1 MNKFWHFARQMLRYK
16 RLLAL
21 AGVGAVFDA
30 LCAFAGL
37 GALMWLIEQL
47 FNGDT
52 TAQQIVRQTLQAEG
66 LVRYVG
72 DFSHLADLLP
82 ADRFLGFASILG
94 MILVLA
100 VMGSCGR
107 FMHQYFAITAALRT
121 VTYIRKK
128 VFERLVNLPMAT
140 ASVDS
145 TSDNLSRVV
154 RDTGQLTRGLTAV
167 TSKAVRDALMG
178 SVFLVTALIVDWRM
192 TALFLVGAPI
202 IGVTIRK
209 FGKIIRRAAKRANR
223 QFGHMIGA
231 LSEAMQSLPVV
242 KAHQAEGYERR
253 RFHRI
258 NHAVLREEMSART
271 ARALTSPVIELIAMA
286 GVMAVA
292 LVAAWYLYRAPT
304 PAEPKTLVQVLIA
317 LGMAGNSFKPLA
329 NLNNE
334 LQGAAAAAERVD
346 EVLCMPVEPTRPSA
360 TDAGGLGRLPRHARS
375 VTFEDV
381 SFTYPTAGRPAI
393 ADVNL
398 QVQQGTVCAIVGG
411 NGSGKSTLVNL
422 LPRLYEPTEGRVL
435 IDGTDIAGCSLR
447 SVRGQIAIVTQ
458 QTVLFEGTIADN
470 IAYGRRHVTRAQV
483 IEAARGAHAHE
494 FIDTL
499 PEGYDSP
506 IGEWGSRLSGG
517 QRQRIAI
524 ARAILRNPAI
534 LILDEATSQIDSESE
549 AKINAALAGFMAQR
563 TTFVIAHR
571 LSTVVGADLIV
582 VMEDGRVAST
592 GKHDQLIKASDAYRV
607 LCRTQ
612 LHAADATAPQSTR
625 P

>member
-1 MNKFWHFARQMLRYK
+1 MNKFWQFARQMLRYK

-21 AGVGAVFDA
+21 AGVGAMFDA

-37 GALMWLIEQL
+37 GALMWIIQQL

-52 TAQQIVRQTLQAEG
+52 TAQQIVRESLSNDR
-66 LVRYVG
+66 LVRVVG
-72 DFSHLADLLP
+72 DIGGWADLIP
-82 ADRFLGFASILG
+82 ADQYWGFATLLG
-94 MILVLA
+94 VILVLA
-100 VMGSCGR
+100 VLGSCGR

-121 VTYIRKK
+121 VTHIRKK
-128 VFERLVNLPMAT
+128 VYERLVHLPMAT

-154 RDTGQLTRGLTAV
+154 RDSGQLTRGLTAV

-178 SVFLVTALIVDWRM
+178 SVFLGTALLVDWRL
-192 TALFLVGAPI
+192 TAIFLVGAPL
-202 IGVTIRK
+202 IGIAIRK

-223 QFGHMIGA
+223 QFGYMIGA

-242 KAHQAEGYERR
+242 KSHQAEGYERR

-271 ARALTSPVIELIAMA
+271 AKAMTSPVIEVIAMA

-292 LVAAWYLYRAPT
+292 LVAAWYLYRAPN
-304 PAEPKTLVQVLIA
+304 PADPETLVQVLIA

-334 LQGAAAAAERVD
+334 LQGAAAAAERID
-346 EVLCMPVEPTRPSA
+346 EVLQLPIEPTSPRLTGQA
-360 TDAGGLGRLPRHARS
+360 AGPRLPRHTQS
-375 VTFEDV
+375 VEFDAI
-381 SFTYPTAGRPAI
+381 SFTYPTGNRPAI
-393 ADVNL
+393 QDVNL
-398 QVQQGTVCAIVGG
+398 SVQQGMVCAIVGG

-422 LPRLYEPTEGRVL
+422 LPRLYEPTAGRVL
-435 IDGTDIAGCSLR
+435 VDGHDIAHCSLR
-447 SVRGQIAIVTQ
+447 SVRRQIALVTQ

-470 IAYGRRHVTRAQV
+470 IAYGRRSATRDRV
-483 IEAARGAHAHE
+483 VAAAERAHADA
-494 FIDTL
+494 FIRELAD
-499 PEGYDSP
+499 GYDTA

-524 ARAILRNPAI
+524 ARAILRDPTI

-549 AKINAALAGFMAQR
+549 AKINHALAEFTAGR

-592 GKHDQLIKASDAYRV
+592 GRHTELLETSDAYRV

-612 LHAADATAPQSTR
+612 LHSGDTGQHA
-625 P
+625 